1 MENKKNK
8 TEDLESI
15 NKFLENKNPGN
26 GKQKVVRKEN
36 KLGNNLIK
44 IGGTAVLGAA
54 IGVAGG
60 MVLVAGAAAVEGTL
74 LSYVVFTKVLG
85 AAGAAAGAAH
95 GIGSIAEGKK
105 AG

>member
-1 MENKKNK
+1 MEDNKNK
-8 TEDLESI
+8 NEDLE
-15 NKFLENKNPGN
+15 NVNQFLEKKIK
-26 GKQKVVRKEN
+26 GKAKQPTVRKAN

-95 GIGSIAEGKK
+95 GISSVTEEKK
-105 AG
+105 AE